1 MDLWYNYHKRG
12 NTLPE
17 AYKNLSIWDIHRE
30 LGLPI
35 YSQIGEVFAEE
46 IEDLNIKIHYAERG
60 LKKELSPDL
69 LNHLLGER

>member
-1 MDLWYNYHKRG
+1 MTSKERIMSVLTKGQTDCIPWVPRMDFWYNYHKRR

-35 YSQIGEVFAEE
+35 YNLFGREY
-46 IEDLNIKIHYAERG
+46 LPR
-60 LKKELSPDL
+60 
-69 LNHLLGER
+69 R